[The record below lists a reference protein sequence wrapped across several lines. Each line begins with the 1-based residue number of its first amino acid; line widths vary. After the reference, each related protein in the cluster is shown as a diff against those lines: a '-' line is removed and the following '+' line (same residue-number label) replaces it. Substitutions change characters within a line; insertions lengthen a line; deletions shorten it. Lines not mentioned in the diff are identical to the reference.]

1 MSCLEKNRYKR
12 WTQEDDD
19 YLESLSIDPEGEKL
33 QSVADFLGRSRNSV
47 VSRLVNMRKIHK
59 HVGYLE
65 RKWTDREDSLLI
77 NSKRNMSY
85 KEIGELLNR
94 TEAAVTFRA
103 QRIGIT
109 KSITPASKLKEL
121 EGTIKELAAQ
131 GYTRREI
138 AERVNLDY
146 VVIKTFIYNRGIE
159 CANAPKRPTK
169 ETKKN
174 HQDFMSNATRRKK

>member
-1 MSCLEKNRYKR
+1 MDKNRYKR

-65 RKWTDREDSLLI
+65 RKWTDREDSILI

-109 KSITPASKLKEL
+109 KSITSAESLKKL
-121 EGTIKELAAQ
+121 EGTIRKLAEE

-138 AERVNLDY
+138 AEKLNLDY
-146 VVIKTFIYNRGIE
+146 MVIKAFVYNHKIKCRSAYKG
-159 CANAPKRPTK
+159 PTE

-174 HQDFMSNATRRKK
+174 HQEFMSKAYRRYK